1 MVEATVPPLPCST
14 RSAGDGSFELT
25 CAAAGT
31 VVRVKAPGFAA
42 LDLTATAGPLQV
54 ILSPASYAEAVVIT
68 ASRSA
73 EVRTSGARPVT
84 VLTSADLALTP
95 PAPLDDALRLVPG
108 FSLFRRTT
116 SRAAN
121 PTTQGAGM
129 RGLSASGA
137 SRALVLSDG

>member
-1 MVEATVPPLPCST
+1 PSYSES
-14 RSAGDGSFELT
+14 
-25 CAAAGT
+25 
-31 VVRVKAPGFAA
+31 VVV
-42 LDLTATAGPLQV
+42 
-54 ILSPASYAEAVVIT
+54 T
-68 ASRSA
+68 ASRTEA
-73 EVRTSGARPVT
+73 IRTSGAAPVT
-84 VLTSADLALTP
+84 VLTSSALELTP

-137 SRALVLSDG
+137 SRALVMSDGVPLNDPFGGWVYWSRVPVTARCPRPLVPPRAPP